1 MIAMQIQYKLKD
13 EQDQPLT
20 QDVEGDP
27 KYSDEQ
33 SLDCVKKV
41 GTRLSLLAK
50 NGDVEIIRQVI
61 AAGRPFTLTPGPGKN
76 FFEFIYVL
84 SGRFLQTD
92 SNREFGPHDYIIAED
107 LDHKVYFHTLTE
119 VTLLCVSNQPVFQQQ
134 KKKISKLNSILES
147 IDQEGLSYLINM
159 ACKLGF
165 ALGLDDEQV
174 FQLSFAVALHDLC
187 EQSNHRANSI
197 ISNELIAETLDETD
211 YERVAEII
219 VQHYER
225 HDGKGHPYGLTGDD
239 ILIEAQILAVID
251 AYNTLMKLDGLC
263 PAAACRYL
271 EREKGFA
278 FSPRVVDEFL
288 KIEKNVRK
296 EEGVFQIV
304 VES

>member
-1 MIAMQIQYKLKD
+1 MQIQYKLKD

-61 AAGRPFTLTPGPGKN
+61 AADRPFTLTPGPGKN

-107 LDHKVYFHTLTE
+107 LDHKVYFHALTE

-134 KKKISKLNSILES
+134 KHKITRLNHLLKNT
-147 IDQEGLSYLINM
+147 DQEDLSFLINL
-159 ACKLGF
+159 ACMVGF
-165 ALGLDDEQV
+165 ALQLSDEQV
-174 FQLSFAVALHDLC
+174 FQLGFAVALHDFC
-187 EQSNHRANSI
+187 EQSYRRLNLC
-197 ISNELIAETLDETD
+197 ISDELIAETLDESD

-225 HDGKGHPYGLTGDD
+225 YDGKGHPYGLAGDD
-239 ILIEAQILAVID
+239 ILIEAQVLAVLD
-251 AYNTLMKLDGLC
+251 TYNTLIKLDGLS
-263 PAAACRYL
+263 PTVACRYL

-278 FSPRVVDEFL
+278 FSPYVVDEFL
-288 KIEKNVRK
+288 KIEKKVRK
-296 EEGVFQIV
+296 EEGIFQV
-304 VES
+304 AAEL